1 MSGHARLS
9 LNQATIKY
17 ADLSTALTVT
27 RDAGIPGIGL
37 WREPVAEAGLGTA
50 AKLLAGSGLRFSSLC
65 RAGFFTAAD
74 PARRRTALDG
84 NRRAIEE
91 TATLAAAG
99 APGSAP
105 VLVLVPGGLPEGNRD
120 LPGARARVQDAV
132 AALVDDAAA
141 AGVVLAIEPMHPIY
155 AADRG
160 VISTLGQALD
170 IAEPLPATTVGV
182 LLDTFHIWWDPLLD
196 EQIARAGRESRIA
209 GYQVCDWITPLPD
222 PLLGRGMMGDGHID
236 FSDITRAVL
245 AAGYRG
251 DIEVEIF
258 NQGVWDADPVEIAR
272 RTVRAFDACIAPS
285 VPAQEPVPTPA
296 ASNGG

>member
-1 MSGHARLS
+1 VSAHPRLS

-50 AKLLAGSGLRFSSLC
+50 AKLLAESGLRFSSLC
-65 RAGFFTAAD
+65 RAGFFTAAN
-74 PARRRTALDG
+74 PALRRTALDE

-99 APGSAP
+99 APGSAS
-105 VLVLVPGGLPEGNRD
+105 VLVLVPGGLPEGDRD
-120 LPGARARVQDAV
+120 LPGARARVRDAV
-132 AALVDDAAA
+132 GALVDDAAA

-160 VISTLGQALD
+160 VISTLRQALD
-170 IAEPLPATTVGV
+170 IAEPFPATTVGV
-182 LLDTFHIWWDPLLD
+182 LLDTFHIWWDPQLD
-196 EQIARAGRESRIA
+196 EQIVRAGRDGRIA

-236 FSDITRAVL
+236 FSAITRAVL
-245 AAGYRG
+245 ATGYQG

-258 NQGVWDADPVEIAR
+258 NQDVWDADPAEIAR
-272 RTVRAFDACIAPS
+272 RTVRAFDACVAPS
-285 VPAQEPVPTPA
+285 VPAHEPLPAPA